1 MQERQALI
9 LAHSPVVLYARP
21 LEDPT
26 AAFTCIV
33 GPFAALLG
41 YTSEEC
47 RTPGWWWDH
56 IHADDRAAVL
66 GRWPTL
72 ARGDHCVFEYRFR
85 ARDGSYCWL
94 RDEAQRVPPANGEA
108 TQCVGA
114 WSDITKRRRL
124 EDQFRQAQ
132 KQEALGQLAGGIAH
146 DFNNLLTVMNGYSE
160 MLLAGLDAADP
171 RRKVVDELR
180 RAGERAASLTRQLLV
195 FGSKQVV
202 APQVLD
208 INALIRDLEK
218 LLRRILGEDIA
229 LATALAATRPV
240 LADSGQ
246 VDQVLL
252 NLAVNARDAMPRGG
266 RLTIDT
272 RDVELDAAYT
282 RLHPGVAPGPYV
294 RLTVSDTGC
303 GMTPEVQAHIF
314 EPFFT
319 TKEPARGTG
328 LGLATVYGIVQ
339 QAGGHID
346 VYSEPG
352 CGATFRVYLPW
363 ARRTTH
369 TGTTMVAVPTTPGGH
384 ETVLLVEDEDCVRKL
399 LRHLLED
406 QGYRVLDAPGGP
418 EALAVFQQDAGPID
432 LLITDVVMPGMGGQQ
447 LADAVQERYPQV
459 RVLFVS
465 GYADDAI
472 MRHGVL
478 PDRVYFM
485 QKPFAAAALLR
496 MVRDVLD
503 APPT

>member
-9 LAHSPVVLYARP
+9 LAHSPVVLYTRP
-21 LEDPT
+21 LEDPA
-26 AAFTCIV
+26 AAFTCVV

-47 RTPGWWWDH
+47 HAPGWWSAH

-66 GRWPTL
+66 ARWPTL

-94 RDEAQRVPPANGEA
+94 RDEAQRIPPTNGEA
-108 TQCVGA
+108 TLCVGA
-114 WSDITKRRRL
+114 WVDITERRRL
-124 EDQFRQAQ
+124 EEQVRQAQ
-132 KQEALGQLAGGIAH
+132 KQEAIGQLAGGVAH

-160 MLLAGLDAADP
+160 MLLGGLDTADP
-171 RRKVVDELR
+171 RRKLVDELC

-195 FGSKQVV
+195 LGSKQVV
-202 APQVLD
+202 APQLLD
-208 INALIRDLEK
+208 VNALVCDLEK
-218 LLRRILGEDIA
+218 LLTRILGEDIE
-229 LATALAATRPV
+229 LTTALGATRPV

-246 VDQVLL
+246 LDQVLL

-266 RLTIDT
+266 RLTIET

-282 RLHPGVAPGPYV
+282 RLHPAVAPGPYL

-328 LGLATVYGIVQ
+328 LGLAMVFGIVHR
-339 QAGGHID
+339 AGGHID
-346 VYSEPG
+346 VHSEPG
-352 CGATFRVYLPW
+352 RGATFKVYLPW

-369 TGTTMVAVPTTPGGH
+369 TGATMVAVPPTPGGH
-384 ETVLLVEDEDCVRKL
+384 ETLLLVEDDDAVRKL
-399 LRHLLED
+399 LRHLLQD
-406 QGYRVLDAPGGP
+406 RGYRVLDAPGGP
-418 EALAVFQQDAGPID
+418 EALAVFQRDTGPID
-432 LLITDVVMPGMGGQQ
+432 LLITDVVMPGMSGQQ
-447 LADAVQERYPQV
+447 LAAAVQERYPDV

-465 GYADDAI
+465 GYVDDAI

-478 PDRVYFM
+478 PGRVYFM
-485 QKPFAAAALLR
+485 QKPFATTALLR

-503 APPT
+503 APNG